1 MKKKL
6 NPFYMRWNIR
16 YTAALCIIISFCIQC
31 KQKPYKSNS
40 IKKIDENWV
49 LHVAENDTFFA
60 VNIPSNVHSD
70 LHQHQL
76 IEDPFWENNELKL
89 QWIEE
94 ENWIYSTKFQLTKEE
109 LSYDFIDIVFEG
121 LDTYSEVILNNQL
134 VFSSDNMFV
143 GYEKE
148 VKSLLLVGENTLEVK
163 FTSPIK
169 QNRDRVNNYPYT
181 LPSGSETTALQVGSF
196 TRKAAYHFGWD
207 WGPRFVTMGIWK
219 PVYLKFYNE
228 AKINHV
234 LTETKKINE
243 DFAIQEFHIEIES
256 ALHLDNYS
264 LGIGDSLF
272 SIKLKEGINNIRT
285 SIQIDHPKL
294 WWTHDHG
301 NPNLYTE
308 NITLNKNNQN
318 IDNQLIKY
326 GIRQVELIN
335 ETDSIGTSFYFKLN
349 GKPIFIKGANYIP
362 QSSFLTDVTAEKYY
376 NLLQMSKEAHMN
388 MLRVWGGGIY
398 EQDLFYNLCDSLGIL
413 VWQDMMF
420 ACSLYPTLEDE
431 FINSIQEE
439 ITQNIKRLQKHP
451 CIALWC
457 GNNEVDV
464 AWHNWGWQHQFGYSS
479 EDSLNIWKGQQQL
492 FEYLIP
498 GIIKNLDNRPYIPS
512 SPQSNWGNKENFN
525 HGCMHYWDVWHGKK
539 DIDAFKYHV
548 GRFMAEYGFQ
558 SYPPMETILHF
569 TDSSHL
575 SLTDSVMIN
584 RQKSYIGN
592 GMIEDQINKFLSPAN
607 SFEDFVEKSQEVQS
621 MALNFALNAHIN
633 KQPHCM
639 GTLFWQFNDCWPGP
653 SWSIIDY
660 YQRPKKGYHTVKK
673 AFTNTK

>member
-6 NPFYMRWNIR
+6 NPFYMRWNFR
-16 YTAALCIIISFCIQC
+16 YTAFLWIIISLCTQC
-31 KQKPYKSNS
+31 KQNSPKSNS
-40 IKKIDENWV
+40 VRQIDKNWV
-49 LHVAENDTFFA
+49 LHLAEKDTFLS

-70 LHQHQL
+70 LHHHQL

-94 ENWIYSTKFQLTKEE
+94 ENWFYSTKFQLTKEE
-109 LSYDFIDIVFEG
+109 LSYGLIDLVFEG
-121 LDTYSEVILNNQL
+121 LDTYSEVILNNQP

-143 GYEKE
+143 TYEKE
-148 VKSLLLVGENTLEVK
+148 VKSLLLVGENKLEVR
-163 FTSPIK
+163 FTSPIN
-169 QNRDRVNNYPYT
+169 QNKDRVNKYPYK
-181 LPSGSETTALQVGSF
+181 LPSGSETVALQVGSF

-228 AKINHV
+228 VKINHV
-234 LTETKKINE
+234 LTETKKLDE
-243 DFAIQEFHIEIES
+243 DYAIQEFHVEIES
-256 ALHLDNYS
+256 ALYLENYS

-272 SIKLKEGINNIRT
+272 SIKLKEGINNISA

-301 NPNLYTE
+301 NPYLYTE
-308 NITLNKNNQN
+308 NITLNKSNQN
-318 IDNQLIKY
+318 IDNEAIKY
-326 GIRQVELIN
+326 GIRQIELIN
-335 ETDSIGTSFYFKLN
+335 KTDSIGTSFYFKLN
-349 GKPIFIKGANYIP
+349 SKPIFIKGANYIP

-451 CIALWC
+451 CIAMWC

-464 AWHNWGWQHQFGYSS
+464 AWHNWGWQHKFGYSS
-479 EDSLNIWKGQQQL
+479 EDSMTIWKGQQQL

-498 GIIKNLDNRPYIPS
+498 GIIQNLDNRPYIPS
-512 SPQSNWGNKENFN
+512 SPQSNWGTKENFN

-558 SYPPMETILHF
+558 SYPSMETLLHF

-639 GTLFWQFNDCWPGP
+639 GTLFWQLNDCWPGP

-660 YQRPKKGYHTVKK
+660 YQRPKKGYDLVKSRFSK
-673 AFTNTK
+673 K

>member
-6 NPFYMRWNIR
+6 NPFYMRWNFR
-16 YTAALCIIISFCIQC
+16 YTASLWIIISLCTQC
-31 KQKPYKSNS
+31 KQNSPKPNS
-40 IKKIDENWV
+40 VRQIDKNWV
-49 LHVAENDTFFA
+49 LHVAEKDTFLP

-70 LHQHQL
+70 LHHHQL

-94 ENWIYSTKFQLTKEE
+94 ENWIYSTKFQLTEEE
-109 LSYDFIDIVFEG
+109 LSYGFIDLVFEG
-121 LDTYSEVILNNQL
+121 LDTYSEVILNNQP

-143 GYEKE
+143 TYEKE
-148 VKSLLLVGENTLEVK
+148 VKSLLLVGENKLEVR
-163 FTSPIK
+163 FTSPIN
-169 QNRDRVNNYPYT
+169 QNRDRVNKYPYK
-181 LPSGSETTALQVGSF
+181 LPSGSETVGLQVGSF

-228 AKINHV
+228 VKINHV
-234 LTETKKINE
+234 LTETKKLDE
-243 DFAIQEFHIEIES
+243 DYAIQEFHVEIES
-256 ALHLDNYS
+256 ALYLENCI

-272 SIKLKEGINNIRT
+272 SIKLKEGINNISA

-301 NPNLYTE
+301 NPNLYTQ

-318 IDNQLIKY
+318 IDNQLIKF
-326 GIRQVELIN
+326 GIRQVKLIN

-479 EDSLNIWKGQQQL
+479 EDSMTIWKGQQQL

-498 GIIKNLDNRPYIPS
+498 GIIQNLDNRPYIPS
-512 SPQSNWGNKENFN
+512 SPQSNWGTKENFN

-558 SYPPMETILHF
+558 SYPSMETLLHF

-639 GTLFWQFNDCWPGP
+639 GTLFWQLNDCWPGP

-660 YQRPKKGYHTVKK
+660 YQRPKKGYDLVKSRFSK
-673 AFTNTK
+673 K

>member
-1 MKKKL
+1 
-6 NPFYMRWNIR
+6 MRWNFR
-16 YTAALCIIISFCIQC
+16 YTASLWIIISLCTQC
-31 KQKPYKSNS
+31 KQNSPKPNCVRQ
-40 IKKIDENWV
+40 IDKNWV
-49 LHVAENDTFFA
+49 LHLAKKDTFLP

-70 LHQHQL
+70 LHHHQL

-94 ENWIYSTKFQLTKEE
+94 ENWIYSTKFQLTEEE
-109 LSYDFIDIVFEG
+109 LSYGFIDLVFEG
-121 LDTYSEVILNNQL
+121 LDTYSEVILNNQP

-143 GYEKE
+143 TYEKE
-148 VKSLLLVGENTLEVK
+148 VKSLLLVGENKLEVR
-163 FTSPIK
+163 FTSPIN
-169 QNRDRVNNYPYT
+169 QNRDRVNKYPYK
-181 LPSGSETTALQVGSF
+181 LPSGSETVALQVGSF

-228 AKINHV
+228 VKINHV
-234 LTETKKINE
+234 LTETKKLDE
-243 DFAIQEFHIEIES
+243 DYAIQEFHVEIGS
-256 ALHLDNYS
+256 ALYLENCI

-272 SIKLKEGINNIRT
+272 SIKLKEGINNISA

-301 NPNLYTE
+301 NPYLYAE
-308 NITLNKNNQN
+308 NITLNKSNQN
-318 IDNQLIKY
+318 IDNKVIRY
-326 GIRQVELIN
+326 GIRQIELIN
-335 ETDSIGTSFYFKLN
+335 KTDSIGTSFYFKLN

-479 EDSLNIWKGQQQL
+479 EDSMTIWKGQQQL

-498 GIIKNLDNRPYIPS
+498 GIIQNLDNRPYIPS
-512 SPQSNWGNKENFN
+512 SPQSNWGTKENFN

-558 SYPPMETILHF
+558 SYPSMETLLHF

-639 GTLFWQFNDCWPGP
+639 GTLFWQLNDCWPGP

-660 YQRPKKGYHTVKK
+660 YQRPKKGYDLVKSRFSK
-673 AFTNTK
+673 K